1 MTFEWKLQSTLI
13 QLFLWPLFLHDY
25 YYYYALYY
33 CFKLCKRV
41 QHQSTEN
48 MVERDFSPSCLTQY
62 YLCYRVLRTSSLHC
76 SFRFKKN

>member
-48 MVERDFSPSCLTQY
+48 MVERDFSPSCLTH
-62 YLCYRVLRTSSLHC
+62 VLPVLPGPQDLKSSL
-76 SFRFKKN
+76 